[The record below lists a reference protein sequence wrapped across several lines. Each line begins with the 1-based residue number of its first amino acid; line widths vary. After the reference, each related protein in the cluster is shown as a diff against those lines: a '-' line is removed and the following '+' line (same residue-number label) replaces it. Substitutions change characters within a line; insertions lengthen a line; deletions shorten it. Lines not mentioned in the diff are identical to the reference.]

1 MAKISDNN
9 IKFIIGEKSLENLA
23 YEIKLAGCDRP
34 MLVCDD
40 MARRLGYKSILLKAF
55 DGTDVN
61 INYIDHLIGDVATSD
76 DCERLVREFNKSASD
91 CLILLGKKAVMSA
104 GKVSKIML
112 CEGTMNVSDYEGREL
127 SSIEVKKIPT
137 FVVPTNYASGIECSN
152 KVRIYSPDHKTIYQF
167 DSVYAQ
173 SDAVVVD
180 SRMTDITPPK
190 AVASYG
196 LYALAMAVDGY
207 VKSGDRLYTK
217 PYALT
222 AIEIIQDHLVK
233 GILQNADKDHRREIM
248 SAVVI
253 AGCGYYQIEKNFLAV
268 LSDVISDRYKVNQAN
283 VMAILFRHYIERTN
297 VNRQLLGELRIC
309 VDNDD
314 DTSDDDVKVV
324 VDKILSLY
332 SEIDNVVNYNSRLS
346 DFNIA
351 KSDFA
356 SIAEETIAAADVQSE
371 EFSYSFI
378 INLLEEAY

>member
-1 MAKISDNN
+1 MVKISDNN

-23 YEIKLAGCDRP
+23 YEIRLEGCDKP

-55 DGTDVN
+55 DGTDTD
-61 INYIDHLIGDVATSD
+61 INYIDHSIGDIATTN
-76 DCERLVREFNKSASD
+76 DCERIVKEFIKSDSD
-91 CLILLGKKAVMSA
+91 CMILLGKKAVMSA
-104 GKVSKIML
+104 GKISKIML
-112 CEGTMNVSDYEGREL
+112 CEGELNVADYEGKDL
-127 SSIEVKKIPT
+127 SSIEVKKIPL

-152 KVRIYSPDHKTIYQF
+152 KVRIYSPDFKTIYQF

-173 SDAVVVD
+173 SDVVVCD

-207 VKSGDRLYTK
+207 VKSGDSLYTK

-222 AIEIIQDHLVK
+222 AIEILKEHLVK
-233 GILQNADKDHRREIM
+233 GILKVADKDHRREIM

-253 AGCGYYQIEKNFLAV
+253 AGCGYYQLEKNFLAV

-283 VMAILFRHYIERTN
+283 VMAILFRHYIASAGVDKE
-297 VNRQLLGELRIC
+297 VLSQLRVC
-309 VDNDD
+309 FDDSKSVDD
-314 DTSDDDVKVV
+314 DGTVLE
-324 VDKILSLY
+324 KIEAIY
-332 SEIDNVVNYNSRLS
+332 HEIDETVNYNSRLG
-346 DFNIA
+346 DFNIS

-356 SIAEETIAAADVQSE
+356 SIAEETIAAADVKSDE
-371 EFSYSFI
+371 LSYSFI

>member
-1 MAKISDNN
+1 MVKISDNN

-23 YEIKLAGCDRP
+23 YEIRLEGCDKP

-55 DGTDVN
+55 DGTDTD
-61 INYIDHLIGDVATSD
+61 INYIDHSIGDIATTN
-76 DCERLVREFNKSASD
+76 DCERIVKEFIKSDSD
-91 CLILLGKKAVMSA
+91 CMILLGKKAVMSA
-104 GKVSKIML
+104 GKISKIML
-112 CEGTMNVSDYEGREL
+112 CEGELNVADYEGKDL
-127 SSIEVKKIPT
+127 SSIEVKKIPL

-152 KVRIYSPDHKTIYQF
+152 KVRIYSPDFKTIYQF

-173 SDAVVVD
+173 SDVVVCD

-207 VKSGDRLYTK
+207 VKSGDSLYTK

-222 AIEIIQDHLVK
+222 AIEILKEHLVK
-233 GILQNADKDHRREIM
+233 GILKVADKDHRREIM

-253 AGCGYYQIEKNFLAV
+253 AGCGYYQLEKNFLAV

-283 VMAILFRHYIERTN
+283 VMAILFRHYIASAGVDKE
-297 VNRQLLGELRIC
+297 VLSQLRVC
-309 VDNDD
+309 FDDSKSVDD
-314 DTSDDDVKVV
+314 DGAVLE
-324 VDKILSLY
+324 KIEEIY
-332 SEIDNVVNYNSRLS
+332 HEIDEAVNYNSRLG
-346 DFNIA
+346 DFNISR
-351 KSDFA
+351 SDFA
-356 SIAEETIAAADVQSE
+356 SIAEETIAAADVKSDE
-371 EFSYSFI
+371 LSYSFI

>member
-1 MAKISDNN
+1 MVKISDNN

-23 YEIKLAGCDRP
+23 YEIRLEGCDKP

-55 DGTDVN
+55 DGTDTD
-61 INYIDHLIGDVATSD
+61 INYIDHSIGDIATTN
-76 DCERLVREFNKSASD
+76 DCERIVKEFIKSDSD
-91 CLILLGKKAVMSA
+91 CMILLGKKAVMSA
-104 GKVSKIML
+104 GKISKIML
-112 CEGTMNVSDYEGREL
+112 CEGELNVADYEGKDL
-127 SSIEVKKIPT
+127 SSIEVKKIPL

-152 KVRIYSPDHKTIYQF
+152 KVRIYSPDFKTIYQF

-173 SDAVVVD
+173 SDVVVCD

-207 VKSGDRLYTK
+207 VKSGDSLYTK

-222 AIEIIQDHLVK
+222 AIEILKEHLVK
-233 GILQNADKDHRREIM
+233 GILKVADKDHRREIM

-253 AGCGYYQIEKNFLAV
+253 AGCGYYQLEKNFLAV

-283 VMAILFRHYIERTN
+283 VMAILFRHYIASAGVDKE
-297 VNRQLLGELRIC
+297 VLSQLRVC
-309 VDNDD
+309 FDDSKSMDD
-314 DTSDDDVKVV
+314 DGAVLE
-324 VDKILSLY
+324 KIEAIY
-332 SEIDNVVNYNSRLS
+332 HEIDEAVNYNSRLG
-346 DFNIA
+346 DFNIS

-356 SIAEETIAAADVQSE
+356 SIAEETIAAADVKSDE
-371 EFSYSFI
+371 LSYSFI

>member
-1 MAKISDNN
+1 MVKISDNN
-9 IKFIIGEKSLENLA
+9 IKFVIGERSLENLA
-23 YEIKLAGCDRP
+23 YEIRLAGCDKP

-55 DGTDVN
+55 DGTDTD
-61 INYIDHLIGDVATSD
+61 INYIDHSIGDIATTN
-76 DCERLVREFNKSASD
+76 DCERIVKEFIKSNSD

-104 GKVSKIML
+104 GKISKILL
-112 CEGTMNVSDYEGREL
+112 CEGELNVADYEGKEL
-127 SSIEVKKIPT
+127 SSIEVKKIPL

-152 KVRIYSPDHKTIYQF
+152 KVRIYSPDFKTIYQF

-173 SDAVVVD
+173 SDVVVCD

-207 VKSGDRLYTK
+207 VKSGDSLYTK

-222 AIEIIQDHLVK
+222 AIEILKEHLVK
-233 GILQNADKDHRREIM
+233 GILKVADKDHRREIM

-253 AGCGYYQIEKNFLAV
+253 AGCGYYQLEKNFLAV
-268 LSDVISDRYKVNQAN
+268 LSDVISDRYKANQAN
-283 VMAILFRHYIERTN
+283 VMAILFRHYIVSAGVDRE
-297 VNRQLLGELRIC
+297 VLAQLRVCFEDSEC
-309 VDNDD
+309 KDD
-314 DTSDDDVKVV
+314 AQAVLE
-324 VDKILSLY
+324 KIQSIY
-332 SEIDNVVNYNSRLS
+332 HEIDEAVNYNSRLG
-346 DFNIA
+346 DFNIS

-356 SIAEETIAAADVQSE
+356 SIAEETIAAADVKSDE
-371 EFSYSFI
+371 LSYSFI